1 MEISQE
7 WSDVGKDQKGRDPR
21 KLHPVTSWLC
31 LIFGF
36 LLISAAIYWG
46 GFRYACIADH
56 VWGSLDESSL
66 SRRTV
71 THSGPLS
78 LPLLACLIIA
88 AMISVLHV
96 AFKWPF
102 LSTDVQNVAVSQDR
116 EFYQKL
122 HPAPSFQEDEPHN
135 TARECCHGDSLKDK
149 SLGDGDVNFS
159 AVDNLEGVVSDEQ
172 EQVTLTVDNEKS
184 ADDESMALL
193 TYENQSALV
202 ADESALEVNDVI
214 QTFEEVV
221 ISDDENINLIDLDE
235 SQTVERNSCQ
245 SNAADMCPKCAEEH
259 NDVCHAGTQTAE
271 DTGRCDMATV
281 STMTCNPGLV
291 DVSVNTHQ
299 RLCKIVKHCG
309 TSTSGPFMKK
319 LRRAQRLLSEA
330 SAKTKLE
337 KQEKVFKWRAVMG
350 RYKEKLCKL
359 FDSLEKKDELLG
371 YTALSRT
378 LSENEVKEIC
388 TAVRSSRDRL
398 LTQCKLN
405 SALKEVIESK
415 SEVPPPTL
423 DSPSQQQAYR

>member
-78 LPLLACLIIA
+78 LPLLACIIIA

-102 LSTDVQNVAVSQDR
+102 WSTDVQNVAVSQDR

-122 HPAPSFQEDEPHN
+122 HPSPSFQEDEPHN
-135 TARECCHGDSLKDK
+135 TARECCHGLKDK
-149 SLGDGDVNFS
+149 SLGDGDVNLS
-159 AVDNLEGVVSDEQ
+159 AVDNLEGVGSDEQ
-172 EQVTLTVDNEKS
+172 EQVTLTVDNEKA

-193 TYENQSALV
+193 TYENQIALV
-202 ADESALEVNDVI
+202 ADESALEVIDVI

-221 ISDDENINLIDLDE
+221 ISDDENSNLIDLEE

-245 SNAADMCPKCAEEH
+245 SNAADMYPKCAEEH

-271 DTGRCDMATV
+271 DTGR
-281 STMTCNPGLV
+281 
-291 DVSVNTHQ
+291 
-299 RLCKIVKHCG
+299 HCG